1 MILIQNIMNG
11 DQAAQ
16 EIFYNRYRKIIKNYL
31 MCKYATQYFHN
42 IDDWVSDVLIRVL
55 YNLKKYNPEKSTFKT
70 WVLAIA
76 KNYLY
81 DNLRKKSNTH
91 LLYSYMSETD
101 TTDNVYNVSSSNTA
115 LDSGNEFENI
125 DSINFIST
133 QLSVS
138 DYTLLNMKYVQGY
151 DYEEIGKEFNVS
163 SSTISNKVN
172 YIKTKLKKN
181 YSEMMVD

>member
-1 MILIQNIMNG
+1 MILIQNILNG

-16 EIFYNRYRKIIKNYL
+16 EIFYNKYRKIIKNYL

-81 DNLRKKSNTH
+81 DNLRKKSNFISKM
-91 LLYSYMSETD
+91 LSNALTD
-101 TTDNVYNVSSSNTA
+101 MKTDEANRHARKGNTA
-115 LDSGNEFENI
+115 WPSEAGCQIGGTHVGECKR
-125 DSINFIST
+125 SMYYKINGE
-133 QLSVS
+133 
-138 DYTLLNMKYVQGY
+138 K
-151 DYEEIGKEFNVS
+151 
-163 SSTISNKVN
+163 
-172 YIKTKLKKN
+172 
-181 YSEMMVD
+181 